1 MISAEKQYDFITS
14 QIAARLKEARDAF
27 KLFIQIF
34 TAIVG
39 GSVWLATTEKIQP
52 AAKSQYAILS
62 SLVVVVVAIA
72 MIVMVLDALRGWYAN
87 RKAQVLLGGLD
98 DNGRPNIPPP
108 RIPPSG
114 VSEMAMIATMIIASS
129 GFCLFNPF
137 IRL

>member
-34 TAIVG
+34 SAIVG
-39 GSVWLATTEKIQP
+39 GSVWLATTEKIQSE
-52 AAKSQYAILS
+52 AKSQYATLS
-62 SLVVVVVAIA
+62 SLLVVVLTLAMTV
-72 MIVMVLDALRGWYAN
+72 MIVDALRGWYAN
-87 RKAQVLLGGLD
+87 RKAQVQLGGLD
-98 DNGRPNIPPP
+98 PAGRPNIPPP

-114 VSEMAMIATMIIASS
+114 ISEMAMTMTMIAAAS

-137 IRL
+137 TRL